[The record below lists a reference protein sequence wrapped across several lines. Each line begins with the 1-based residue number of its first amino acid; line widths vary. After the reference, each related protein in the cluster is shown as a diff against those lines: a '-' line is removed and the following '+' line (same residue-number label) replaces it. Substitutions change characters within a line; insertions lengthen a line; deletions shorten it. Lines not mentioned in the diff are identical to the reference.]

1 MSTNA
6 NSSPMRNETWLEKA
20 SEKLELAGI
29 GTARLDCL
37 VLLEDAA
44 KKDRAFLLAH
54 PEFEL
59 NAKQLGTLSA
69 QIERRKQ
76 HEPLAFIR
84 GKTEFYGR
92 EFVLNK
98 YVLEPRPESET
109 MIDLLKGLKLPVKA
123 KIADV
128 GSGSGA
134 IGITAKLELPNSEVV
149 MYEIDKKAIVI
160 SNKNAKL
167 HKVPIETIECDL
179 LDKATEMPDVI
190 LANLPYVPNNY
201 QINTAALMEPRIA
214 IFGGVDGLD
223 LYRNLFQQLN
233 ERHWKPFFI
242 LTESLPFQH
251 KDLLTIAKDY
261 GYQQIDEND
270 FIQLFTPLEQL
281 QV

>member
-1 MSTNA
+1 MNIKS
-6 NSSPMRNETWLEKA
+6 WLRKA
-20 SEKLELAGI
+20 EHVLESKGI

-37 VLLEDAA
+37 VLLEDAIQ
-44 KKDRAFLLAH
+44 KDRAFLLAH
-54 PEFEL
+54 PELEIT
-59 NAKQLGTLSA
+59 AKQLSSLSA
-69 QIERRKQ
+69 QLERRKQ

-92 EFVLNK
+92 EFTLNK
-98 YVLEPRPESET
+98 DVLEPRPESET
-109 MIDLLKGLKLPVKA
+109 MVDLLKGLKLPINP

-179 LDKATEMPDVI
+179 LDKAIEMPDVI

-214 IFGGVDGLD
+214 IFGGADGLD
-223 LYRNLFQQLN
+223 LYRKMFQQLN
-233 ERHWKPFFI
+233 DRAWKPSFI

-251 KDLLTIAKDY
+251 KDLSVIAQSH
-261 GYQQIDEND
+261 GYQQTDESD
-270 FIQLFTPLEQL
+270 FIQLFVP
-281 QV
+281 V